1 LVELAFGEISAR
13 DRELVEF
20 HLARCGDCRAALAAL
35 RYMTPLIRSSEAP
48 MLEEEFWRR
57 QRQSVMRRIRREPP
71 TARAS
76 WSRRPCSPAVP
87 GRRRPWVAWAPV
99 LAAATTALGIVVLRP
114 PLPWQQG
121 PPAGVADL
129 DQLDDGELLSV
140 AELAGLSM
148 SAGDRVTDTGQDHDT
163 VGHATLPDLSDDELD
178 ALAQLVGH
186 RTR

>member
-1 LVELAFGEISAR
+1 LVELAFGEIPAR
-13 DRELVEF
+13 DRESVEF

-35 RYMTPLIRSSEAP
+35 RYVTPLIRSSEAP

-57 QRQSVMRRIRREPP
+57 QRQSVMRRIRSEPP

-76 WSRRPCSPAVP
+76 RSRRPWSPAVP
-87 GRRRPWVAWAPV
+87 GRRPWVAWAPV
-99 LAAATTALGIVVLRP
+99 LAAATAVLGIVVLRP

-121 PPAGVADL
+121 SPAGVADL

-148 SAGDRVTDTGQDHDT
+148 SAGDRATDTGQDT

-178 ALAQLVGH
+178 ALAQLVGQ